1 MMDRRYVIQ
10 RDGKDFALYA
20 GLLDLAHERGL
31 LSIETV
37 LVQLPTE
44 ANGNIAVV
52 QATVRLSDAQG
63 VLRSFQGIGD
73 AAPGNVNRMMA
84 PHLLRLAETRA
95 KARALRDAVNV
106 GEALADD
113 PSDEGR
119 EPSSATYAS
128 ANANAAKAAS
138 AANAAYAESPRTEA
152 REQRR
157 APGAERTRPGPE
169 ASPRQWFDYLA
180 ALARDHGIAVPPTPG
195 PGVDNDEIV
204 AQNSRLKAAIQAKQQ
219 TRQGGR

>member
-44 ANGNIAVV
+44 ANGNMAVV

-113 PSDEGR
+113 PSDEAR
-119 EPSSATYAS
+119 EPSSAAS
-128 ANANAAKAAS
+128 G
-138 AANAAYAESPRTEA
+138 EPR
-152 REQRR
+152 RL
-157 APGAERTRPGPE
+157 PGAHQSRPGRD

-180 ALARDHGIAVPPTPG
+180 GLASDHGIAVPPTPG
-195 PGVDNDEIV
+195 PGVTDEQITD
-204 AQNSRLKAAIQAKQQ
+204 QNKRLKALIQTAQEAP
-219 TRQGGR
+219 QGGE